1 MKYDFQHFFFTI
13 GNNTSFISCALKVC
27 ELSAEHDATTSY
39 CGHMG

>member
-13 GNNTSFISCALKVC
+13 GINTSLISGALRVC
-27 ELSAEHDATTSY
+27 ELNAEHDATTSY